1 MCHRRWLV
9 SSAVAAA
16 VVTVGR
22 AFRGHTP
29 PARSTTRRAT
39 ADRRR
44 PRAVAPLRQSA
55 ADGDGDGMLSREIPA
70 VLGGNW
76 MKRSSMDFMPADMP
90 SSDDESVYMDV
101 GIGGATF
108 GTGDLSRR
116 MHGAMM
122 KVASAKFPAGVP
134 DDLVEVY
141 LLYAMD
147 ATAKEAVKV
156 AMDSNG
162 YALNLGDDEAMQDE
176 GAWGQITGVSLLD
189 GAGNAIAGEDGA
201 ERYETFVD
209 AIAKGGWE
217 PGDPYSFVVREVPS
231 RKKGMDLEALLASL
245 DPDGTLRKQAKE
257 QGLLLPGE
265 DITSLEMLRKDC
277 EQRVNA
283 APTEASDESSV
294 FRGEDEKGYNVIN
307 RGALLKA
314 ARNPDGTENNR
325 ALLHVMDALANHGC
339 LIVDL
344 TDGDADTSD
353 AEAMGRMWRTTE
365 AFFARVDEDDGEGA
379 PSVPPMQVAEGVG
392 SSHAMVGYAS
402 FKDGDNRF
410 LETRIRR
417 GDGAL
422 LPEETAGV
430 VGDDGVQSLVDAFRI
445 MSDVGRDVVRI
456 VTAASSAEAGSFV
469 VPGSVVS
476 AGEEGAPSI
485 AGLSFE
491 DAEVSG
497 LVDENDGPSEED
509 RRRGDILASEAAVLM
524 TDEIMDDGAPL
535 GDSEIDHDEGPVSMS
550 PHRLCR
556 YSNDAKGKRGFSKK
570 NGKGGGGRP
579 AEIFGAHTDT
589 SFVTIVPA
597 SSTSGLEVLDE
608 DRLQWYRPELNARRH
623 ARSLDPAGARSDDY
637 GWNCRY
643 LVVMPGELLQLSS
656 RNNVPAA
663 VHRVV
668 AEAERPRLSAP
679 VLLRARPG
687 TRMDAARYLGDVGED
702 ELLGE
707 ADGMTMEDVHSALQ
721 PPKKS

>member
-1 MCHRRWLV
+1 
-9 SSAVAAA
+9 
-16 VVTVGR
+16 
-22 AFRGHTP
+22 
-29 PARSTTRRAT
+29 
-39 ADRRR
+39 
-44 PRAVAPLRQSA
+44 
-55 ADGDGDGMLSREIPA
+55 MLSAEIPA

-90 SSDDESVYMDV
+90 SSADESVYMDV
-101 GIGGATF
+101 GIGGSTF

-134 DDLVEVY
+134 DEIVNVY

-176 GAWGQITGVSLLD
+176 GAWGTVAAVSLLD
-189 GAGNAIAGEDGA
+189 TSGNAAKGEDGSD
-201 ERYETFVD
+201 RYDSFAD
-209 AIAKGGWE
+209 AIALGGWE

-245 DPDGTLRKQAKE
+245 DPDGTLRKQAKD

-265 DITSLEMLRKDC
+265 DISSLEMLRKDC

-283 APTEASDESSV
+283 APAEASDESTV
-294 FRGEDEKGYNVIN
+294 FRGEDEKGYRVIN
-307 RGALLKA
+307 RGTLLKS
-314 ARNPDGTENNR
+314 ARNGDGTENR
-325 ALLHVMDALANHGC
+325 KALLHVMDALANHGC

-344 TDGDADTSD
+344 TDGDAEPEG
-353 AEAMGRMWRTTE
+353 AAAMERMWRTTE
-365 AFFARVDEDDGEGA
+365 AFFEKVGEEEEGEGA
-379 PSVPPMQVAEGVG
+379 ASSVPPMQVAEGVG

-402 FKDGDNRF
+402 FKDGDNKF

-417 GDGAL
+417 DDGTL
-422 LPEETAGV
+422 LPEEISGV
-430 VGDDGVQSLVDAFRI
+430 VGADGAQSLVDAFRI
-445 MSDVGRDVVRI
+445 MSEVGRDVVRI

-469 VPGSVVS
+469 VSGSVVS
-476 AGEEGAPSI
+476 AEGEAGPSI
-485 AGLSFE
+485 AGLTFE

-497 LVDENDGPSEED
+497 LVDGGDGPSEED
-509 RRRGDILASEAAVLM
+509 RRKGEVLASEAAGRM

-535 GDSEIDHDEGPVSMS
+535 GDGSGIDHDEGPVSMS

-556 YSNDAKGKRGFSKK
+556 YSNDGKGKKGFSKK
-570 NGKGGGGRP
+570 NKSGGGRP

-597 SSTSGLEVLDE
+597 SKTSGLEVLDE

-623 ARSLDPAGARSDDY
+623 ARSLDPAESRSDSY

-643 LVVMPGELLQLSS
+643 LVIMPGELLQLSS

-668 AEAERPRLSAP
+668 AAADRPRLSAP

-687 TRMDAARYLGDVGED
+687 TRMDVGRYLGDAGDD

-721 PPKKS
+721 PPKAS